1 VTGFANNEGNW
12 IMQYLVILHLRP
24 EVNKDALTPLY
35 KPEAAKAWEMV
46 ASGVLRSIH
55 LIKGP
60 AGAVLLFEAADQSQV
75 QALVAQLPLVEAG
88 AVTVEILPLVPFTG
102 WALLFASPP
111 A

>member
-1 VTGFANNEGNW
+1 
-12 IMQYLVILHLRP
+12 MQFLVLMRLKPDTDRARLM
-24 EVNKDALTPLY
+24 ALA

-46 ASGVLRSIH
+46 TSGVLRSIH

-60 AGAVLLFEAADQSQV
+60 AGAVLLFEADDQGQV
-75 QALVAQLPLVEAG
+75 QAQVARLPLVEAG
-88 AVTVEILPLVPFTG
+88 VVTVEILPLEPFTG